1 MKLWIPALSMLLV
14 SLISYIDRHTLALLA
29 PTILKDTGLTA
40 EQYGYIISAFS
51 FAYMIGNPLW
61 GRLLDRLGLRA
72 GMFASVSFWTI
83 ASAAHSIASGFWSF
97 AVARAALGLGEGATF
112 PGGLRTSTQTLPP
125 EKRSRG
131 IAVSY
136 SGGSLGAM
144 ITPII
149 ITPIALAWGWRAAF
163 LFTGFI
169 GVCWLIMWAFVS
181 RRPDVRA
188 KPDLAA
194 AAAVPIRWSDKR
206 VWSFMSAYAFCAL
219 PLGFILYG
227 SALYLNRALGVSQET
242 IGWILWIPP
251 FGWEVGYFFW
261 GWITDR
267 TLARS
272 PAPIFAYR
280 RLLGALTVL
289 SVPFAVTTRL
299 PSLEAVMIEL
309 FLEMFICS
317 GFVIVTISY
326 ATWVYTS
333 AHAGLIAGLGAGSWG
348 AGVALFMPIF
358 GRLFDQRR
366 WEDAFL
372 LATLVPLIGF
382 ALWWWANR
390 ELPD

>member
-1 MKLWIPALSMLLV
+1 VKLWIPALSMLLV

-72 GMFASVSFWTI
+72 GMFASVSFWTV
-83 ASAAHSIASGFWSF
+83 ASTAHSVASGFWSF

-125 EKRSRG
+125 ELRSRG

-144 ITPII
+144 ITPVIV
-149 ITPIALAWGWRAAF
+149 TPIALGWGWRAAF

-169 GVCWLIMWAFVS
+169 GAAWLFLWAFVS
-181 RRPDVRA
+181 RRPDVRTR
-188 KPDLAA
+188 PDVAA
-194 AAAVPIRWSDKR
+194 AAAVPIRWTDKR
-206 VWSFMSAYAFCAL
+206 IWSYMSAYALCAM

-227 SALYLNRALGVSQET
+227 SSLYLNRALGLSQAM
-242 IGWILWIPP
+242 IGWLLWIPP

-261 GWITDR
+261 GWIMDR

-272 PAPIFAYR
+272 DAPIFVYR
-280 RLLGALTVL
+280 RMLGILTVL
-289 SVPFAVTTRL
+289 TVPLAATARLESV
-299 PSLEAVMIEL
+299 EAVMIEL
-309 FLEMFICS
+309 FFELFVTA
-317 GFVIVTISY
+317 GFVIVAVNY
-326 ATWVYTS
+326 ATWVYTT

-348 AGVALFMPIF
+348 AGVALLMPTF

-366 WEDAFL
+366 WEEAFL
-372 LATLVPLIGF
+372 LATLVPLLGF

-390 ELPD
+390 D